1 MKFLLFSVSVIA
13 ALVILANQEGGNTVK
28 ISGGLKS
35 MSEKV
40 RSEVAA
46 IVESSS
52 DNNVKAV
59 IKASKVSSAVQQK
72 RGGTNLGA
80 PLSLPTSKPLHSV
93 TSPETKTISS
103 EEKSKDE
110 KTRTPPSALPI
121 LSDPIQIKSVSA
133 KPVVQNKTNK
143 IRLAEGDL
151 MMTQK
156 QRRRELNALA
166 RDMENLFLDKV
177 VK

>member
-1 MKFLLFSVSVIA
+1 MKFLLFSFSVIA
-13 ALVILANQEGGNTVK
+13 ALVILANQEGDNTVK
-28 ISGGLKS
+28 ISAGLKS

-52 DNNVKAV
+52 DNNVNAV
-59 IKASKVSSAVQQK
+59 IKTSKVSPPVQHK
-72 RGGTNLGA
+72 GGGANLGA
-80 PLSLPTSKPLHSV
+80 PLSFPASKPLRPV

-103 EEKSKDE
+103 DAKPKGE
-110 KTRTPPSALPI
+110 KTRTLPPAPSIFSEPI
-121 LSDPIQIKSVSA
+121 RVKSVSA
-133 KPVVQNKTNK
+133 KPVLQNKTNK

>member
-46 IVESSS
+46 IVENSG
-52 DNNVKAV
+52 
-59 IKASKVSSAVQQK
+59 
-72 RGGTNLGA
+72 GGTNLDA
-80 PLSLPTSKPLHSV
+80 PLSLPASKPPHSV

-143 IRLAEGDL
+143 IRLVEGDR

-156 QRRRELNALA
+156 QRRRELKALA
-166 RDMENLFLDKV
+166 RDMETMFLDKV
-177 VK
+177 LK